1 MSGIILTLKLLL
13 MSCMQFAVY
22 AIYILA
28 VVLLVHLL
36 RITRWYIKENNIPGL
51 FPWKKRK
58 RRHRD
63 DI

>member
-1 MSGIILTLKLLL
+1 MSGITLTLKLLL

-28 VVLLVHLL
+28 VIVLLQLL

-51 FPWKKRK
+51 FPRKKRK
-58 RRHRD
+58 IMHRD

>member
-1 MSGIILTLKLLL
+1 MSGITLTLKLLL

-28 VVLLVHLL
+28 VVVLVQLL
-36 RITRWYIKENNIPGL
+36 RITHWYIKENNIPGL